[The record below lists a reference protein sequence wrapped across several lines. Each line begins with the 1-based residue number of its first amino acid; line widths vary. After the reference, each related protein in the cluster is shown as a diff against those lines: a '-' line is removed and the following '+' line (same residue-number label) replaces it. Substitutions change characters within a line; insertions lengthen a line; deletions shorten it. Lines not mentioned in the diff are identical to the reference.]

1 MRTNTVKQLLRENKP
16 AIGTWLV
23 LPDPFAAQVMARV
36 GFDWV
41 NVEMEHSPITLETAA
56 LMFQMIA
63 QAGSVP
69 LVRVPW
75 NTGENVKRVL
85 DCGAWGIVFPM
96 TNSKAEAEAAVAAAK
111 YPPRG
116 FRSVGGSMQAIS
128 FGTDAGTYYA
138 RANDET
144 MVIIQIE
151 HIKAVERAEEILSVP
166 GIDAMFIGPTD
177 LSASMGLK
185 PSGDAED
192 PKVREAIEHARA
204 VAAKCGVASGIHVFS
219 PEAVAQRIKE
229 GFRFIALASDVR
241 FMTGGA
247 RAALARAKEIGG
259 M

>member
-23 LPDPFAAQVMARV
+23 LPDPFAAQFMARV
-36 GFDWV
+36 GFDWL

-69 LVRVPW
+69 LVRIPW

-96 TNSKAEAEAAVAAAK
+96 TNSKTEAEAAVAAAK

-116 FRSVGGSMQAIS
+116 FRSVGGSMQAMS
-128 FGTDAGTYYA
+128 FGTDSSTYYA
-138 RANDET
+138 RANDEI

-151 HIKAVERAEEILSVP
+151 HIKAVERADEILSVP

-192 PKVREAIEHARA
+192 RRVQEAISHARA
-204 VAAKCGVASGIHVFS
+204 VAARHGVASGIHVFS

-247 RAALARAKEIGG
+247 RAALGRLRNPSA
-259 M
+259 

>member
-16 AIGTWLV
+16 AVGTWLV
-23 LPDPFAAQVMARV
+23 LPDPFAAQVMARC
-36 GFDWV
+36 GFDWL
-41 NVEMEHSPITLETAA
+41 NVEMEHSAITLETAA

-63 QAGSVP
+63 QSGSVP

-85 DCGAWGIVFPM
+85 DCGAWGVVFPM
-96 TNSKAEAEAAVAAAK
+96 TNSRAEAEAAVAAAK

-116 FRSVGGSMQAIS
+116 TRSVGGSMQAIG
-128 FGTDAGTYYA
+128 FETDAPTYYA
-138 RANDET
+138 RANDEI

-151 HIKAVERAEEILSVP
+151 HIKAVEHADEILSVP
-166 GIDAMFIGPTD
+166 GVDAMFIGPTD

-185 PSGDAED
+185 PSGQAED
-192 PKVREAIEHARA
+192 PRVQEAIRHAREAAARH
-204 VAAKCGVASGIHVFS
+204 GVASGIHVFS
-219 PEAVAQRIKE
+219 PEAVTQRIQE

-247 RAALARAKEIGG
+247 KAALAQVRGKG
-259 M
+259 

>member
-1 MRTNTVKQLLRENKP
+1 MRTNTVKQRLREGKP
-16 AIGTWLV
+16 AVGTWLV
-23 LPDPFAAQVMARV
+23 LPDPFAAQIMARV

-75 NTGENVKRVL
+75 NTAENVKRVL
-85 DCGAWGIVFPM
+85 DCGAWGVVFPM
-96 TNSKAEAEAAVAAAK
+96 TNSRAEAEAAVASAK
-111 YPPRG
+111 YPPQG
-116 FRSVGGSMQAIS
+116 IRSVGGSMQAIS
-128 FGTDAGTYYA
+128 FGADPGTYYA
-138 RANDET
+138 RANDEI

-151 HIKAVERAEEILSVP
+151 HIKAVEKADEILSVP

-192 PKVREAIEHARA
+192 PRVQEAIKRAHSAAARH
-204 VAAKCGVASGIHVFS
+204 GVASGIHVFS
-219 PEAVAQRIKE
+219 PEAAAQRIRE
-229 GFRFIALASDVR
+229 GFRFIALASDAR
-241 FMTGGA
+241 FMTGA
-247 RAALARAKEIGG
+247 AKAALSRIR
-259 M
+259 